1 MASKKEMPSN
11 IKGVYVTGDKYSF
24 NNPLLV
30 SDLAASLFNR
40 SALSDTMEDEQE
52 GRQKGK
58 KRRDDE

>member
-1 MASKKEMPSN
+1 MGSKEDR
-11 IKGVYVTGDKYSF
+11 GDPIPYSF

-40 SALSDTMEDEQE
+40 SALSDTREEDKQE